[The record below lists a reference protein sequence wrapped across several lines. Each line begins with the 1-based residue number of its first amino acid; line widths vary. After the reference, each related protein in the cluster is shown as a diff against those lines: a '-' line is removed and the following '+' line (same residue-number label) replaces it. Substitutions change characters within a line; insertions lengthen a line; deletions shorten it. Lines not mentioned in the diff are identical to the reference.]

1 MLDEA
6 RGRIMLPEFALRAA
20 ERGAVGRE
28 QHGAGGGGA
37 FVDDDDLLRQS
48 PIPSSVRA
56 DPRSSPGE
64 APPFSSHTM
73 QKERPFRSEEH
84 TSELQSLMRISYAVF
99 FLTKKKHTT
108 S

>member
-73 QKERPFRSEEH
+73 QKERSEEH
-84 TSELQSLMRISYAVF
+84 TSELKSLMRISYAVF
-99 FLTKKKHTT
+99 CLKKQNRNKK
-108 S
+108 SN

>member
-64 APPFSSHTM
+64 AP
-73 QKERPFRSEEH
+73 RSEEH
-84 TSELQSLMRISYAVF
+84 TSELQSLMRISYAVSC
-99 FLTKKKHTT
+99 LKKKNHQTKRLQY
-108 S
+108 

>member
-73 QKERPFRSEEH
+73 QKERPFDKLRANGRSEERRVGKECVSKCRSRWS
-84 TSELQSLMRISYAVF
+84 TDN
-99 FLTKKKHTT
+99 
-108 S
+108 